1 MGELG
6 PAARSSLRREGRTW
20 MSVPAVLA
28 VSPCLLKKAG
38 SCCSTGVRLVACSSL
53 DLKTR
58 TFSCSTKKKKKANP
72 TPPAPL
78 QILKYPPSCRI

>member
-1 MGELG
+1 MREFS
-6 PAARSSLRREGRTW
+6 PATRYSLRREGRTW
-20 MSVPAVLA
+20 MSVLAILA

-53 DLKTR
+53 DPKTR
-58 TFSCSTKKKKKANP
+58 TFSCSTKKRANP

-78 QILKYPPSCRI
+78 LILKYPPSCLL